1 MRTRKREA
9 LRVVEHAALSDVG
22 RQREGNEDSM
32 LEKSPL
38 FVVADGMGGAQ
49 AGEIASG
56 TTVETLSELTADG
69 IDFHELVE
77 GVKEA
82 NRRIWTM
89 AKEDS
94 SRSGMGTTVSAALV
108 HGGKISIAHVGD
120 SRAYRLREGEIAQL
134 TDDHSLVAELE
145 RHGKITA
152 AEARVHP
159 QRSMILRALGI
170 GEEVEVDTYCFE
182 AADGDVFLLCSDGL
196 SGVVHDAVIG
206 EILENTN
213 TLADAAEALIDMAN
227 VSGGPDNIT
236 TVLFRIGLSKK

>member
-32 LEKSPL
+32 LERSPL

-56 TTVETLSELTADG
+56 TTVETLGELAADG
-69 IDFHELVE
+69 IDFDELVE

-82 NRRIWTM
+82 NRRIWSM
-89 AKEDS
+89 SQEDS

-108 HGGKISIAHVGD
+108 HDGKISIAHVGD
-120 SRAYRLREGEIAQL
+120 SRAYRLREGEIHQV

-170 GEEVEVDTYCFE
+170 GEEVEVDSYCFE
-182 AADGDVFLLCSDGL
+182 GADGDIFLLCSDGL
-196 SGVVHDAVIG
+196 SGVVHDAVIA

-213 TLADAAEALIDMAN
+213 SLADAAEALIDMAN

-236 TVLFRIGLSKK
+236 TVLFRIGHSKK

>member
-69 IDFHELVE
+69 IDFDELVE

-89 AKEDS
+89 AKEDA

-108 HGGKISIAHVGD
+108 HDGKISIAHVGD
-120 SRAYRLREGEIAQL
+120 SRAYRLRDGEIAQL

-170 GEEVEVDTYCFE
+170 GEEVEVDRYCFE
-182 AADGDVFLLCSDGL
+182 AKAGDVYLLCSDGL
-196 SGVVHDAVIG
+196 SGVVH
-206 EILENTN
+206 
-213 TLADAAEALIDMAN
+213 
-227 VSGGPDNIT
+227 
-236 TVLFRIGLSKK
+236 